1 MKQHPI
7 DQSLD
12 RLKAALKTALDTA
25 GNAVDPVAVIKKI
38 DDLARAIPSGSIE
51 LKTSKSNSLTLDEI
65 VSKNIVVTNDLTVS
79 GTLRANVDINY
90 VDFTKKIPQR
100 SLSGDLISGGVI
112 RSFNSTGIKD
122 LSTGA
127 VKLTVKDDA
136 VYADVLNVGRIDGD
150 LNVSGTTRTGSLDVA
165 GTIKA
170 QRIEVKE
177 IRSDLRV
184 ERTSSLEFKHTSDNP
199 INGKGMIWTGS
210 GPTKQFVLKSD
221 NSIFS
226 SESVDLQS
234 ERSYMI
240 DNTVVLSQQELGPT
254 VTKSRLREVGV
265 LKNLI
270 VSGNTNLGNCL
281 SVDSTAEKISIGE
294 GAANGKLSL
303 FANGAELKFDIKNNQ
318 AIIGSHSYHDVS
330 IVTDDVARITV
341 QNNGNISLGNKN
353 TAPIQVTVQGK
364 LSVGVNTPDPSVD
377 LHVSGA
383 VKFNNRLQSVGS
395 KPPETGNFTVGDII
409 WNSEPRSGQP
419 VAWVC
424 TRAGTPGTW
433 RPFALVE

>member
-1 MKQHPI
+1 MKQNPI

-12 RLKAALKTALDTA
+12 RLKLALKTALEA
-25 GNAVDPVAVIKKI
+25 SGNTVDPVAVIKKI
-38 DDLARAIPSGSIE
+38 DELARAIPSGNIE
-51 LKTSKSNSLTLDEI
+51 SKSAKTNSLNLDEI
-65 VSKNIVVTNDLTVS
+65 ISKNIVVTNDLTVS
-79 GTLRANVDINY
+79 GILRANVDINY
-90 VDFTKKIPQR
+90 ADLTKKIPQR

-112 RSFNSTGIKD
+112 RGFSSTGIKD
-122 LSTGA
+122 LSSGA

-136 VYADVLNVGRIDGD
+136 VYTDVLNVGRVDGD
-150 LNVSGTTRTGSLDVA
+150 LNVSGTVRSGSLDVA

-184 ERTSSLEFKHTSDNP
+184 ERTSSLEFKHTADNS

-226 SESVDLQS
+226 SESLDLQR

-254 VTKSRLREVGV
+254 VAKSRLREVGV
-265 LKNLI
+265 LKGLT
-270 VSGNTNLGNCL
+270 VSGDTNLGNCFK
-281 SVDSTAEKISIGE
+281 VDSTAERVVIGE
-294 GAANGKLSL
+294 GVANGKLSL
-303 FANGAELKFDIKNNQ
+303 FSNGVELKLDVKNNQ
-318 AIIGSHSYHDVS
+318 AVFGAHSYHDLTL
-330 IVTDDVARITV
+330 VTDDVARITV

-353 TAPIQVTVQGK
+353 AAPIQVTVQGK
-364 LSVGVNTPDPSVD
+364 LSVGVNTPDTSVD
-377 LHVSGA
+377 LHVAGA
-383 VKFNNRLQSVGS
+383 VKFNNKLQTSGV
-395 KPPETGNFTVGDII
+395 KPPDTGVFNTGDIV
-409 WNSEPRSGQP
+409 WNSEPRTGQP

-424 TRAGTPGTW
+424 TRGGTPGTW